1 MKWVDRPIGKKCQA
15 SDVLCER
22 YYSATQVS
30 LEQAMEGKCCTYGR
44 ELH

>member
-1 MKWVDRPIGKKCQA
+1 M
-15 SDVLCER
+15 SFCER

-30 LEQAMEGKCCTYGR
+30 LEQATEGKCCIYGR